1 MPLCI
6 AIIHHS
12 LNLVFWTM
20 RDNGNRQEIMKTMS
34 TKRGTHPNSRANLE
48 PGSSPRFGEL
58 KKVHQV
64 TVTPTGWEGLQQLAE
79 ASGYKSVSE
88 LLEKLGREGV
98 TAISSDMA

>member
-1 MPLCI
+1 MGI
-6 AIIHHS
+6 EK
-12 LNLVFWTM
+12 
-20 RDNGNRQEIMKTMS
+20 EIMKTMS
-34 TKRGTHPNSRANLE
+34 TKRGTHPNSQANLE

-98 TAISSDMA
+98 TAIATSTASDTP